1 MGKKNKVPP
10 PPDYTP
16 IANASREAAQLSYSL
31 GKEQLA
37 WAKEQYA
44 NDSELTSRVVDSF
57 LDTQAINQETAQK
70 DRARYEQIFQPLE
83 DTLAAD
89 AASYSSPERRDLE
102 MGRAQAGVAQQFD
115 AQRNNALRQLEGF
128 GIDPTSTRYAALDL
142 GFRAQQAAASA
153 AAGNQAGQQVDAMGR
168 ALRSETINVGRGYP
182 GQIAGQYGTALG
194 AGSQGVNSTLAQTAS
209 GANTMGTSA
218 QYMGLGNQSLGTW
231 GNTLNAGYQN
241 QLAAHNANQNSSSG
255 WGSALGL
262 AGGIAM
268 SAMRLED
275 GGSVDPSAI
284 PDDATTGGAVPI
296 GSSPSGGRAVDDVP
310 AALTAGEFVIPK
322 DVTSW
327 MGEKQM
333 HQLIERARKE
343 QQQLPQKSGA
353 IPSVG
358 MMPPSAPA
366 FQSRPSA
373 LPMG

>member
-1 MGKKNKVPP
+1 MGSKSKPPP
-10 PPDYTP
+10 PPDYGP
-16 IANASREAAQLSYSL
+16 IAAASREAAQMSYAL

-44 NDSELTSRVVDSF
+44 NDSDITGRVVDSF
-57 LDTQAINQETAQK
+57 LKSQEINQETAQK

-83 DTLAAD
+83 DSLAAD

-115 AQRNNALRQLEGF
+115 AQRANALRQLEGY

-142 GFRAQQAAASA
+142 GYRAQQAATAA

-168 ALRSETINVGRGYP
+168 ALRSEAINVGRGYP
-182 GQIAGQYGTALG
+182 GQIAGQYGTSLAAG
-194 AGSQGVNSTLAQTAS
+194 AQGVNSTLAQTAS
-209 GANTMGTSA
+209 GANTMGTNA

-231 GNTLNAGYQN
+231 GNTLNMGYQN
-241 QLAAHNANQNSSSG
+241 QLAAYNAEQNSSSG

-262 AGGIAM
+262 AGSLLTAPLKGTM
-268 SAMRLED
+268 LGMLES
-275 GGSVDPSAI
+275 GGPVQTPGGAI
-284 PDDATTGGAVPI
+284 PASASPTGGQT
-296 GSSPSGGRAVDDVP
+296 VDDVP

-327 MGEKQM
+327 LGEKTM
-333 HQLIERARKE
+333 HQLIEKARKE
-343 QQQLPQKSGA
+343 QEELPQKSGA

-358 MMPPSAPA
+358 VMPQQQQPT
-366 FQSRPSA
+366 FTSRPAA
-373 LPMG
+373 LPVG